1 MIHGWQFRWFVLDQL
16 NGLLSYYTSKENMS
30 KGERRGCIRLK
41 DAFVGIDNEDDIT
54 FTITVDDKT
63 FHLQARNLDERE
75 KWVSKVEKTI
85 ILHSSSSANNIQNTR
100 KNSQNK
106 LLANSKS
113 GSKSINNNNNNNVAT
128 ASISSTSIDNTN
140 DLGMFSIYDDL
151 DLKNLA
157 DFRQF
162 DSSLAESDAYLQ
174 LMIEQLKVIYL
185 FIYFY
190 HT

>member
-85 ILHSSSSANNIQNTR
+85 ILHSSSAANNIQNTR
-100 KNSQNK
+100 KNSQIK
-106 LLANSKS
+106 LFSNIKTGSSSKS
-113 GSKSINNNNNNNVAT
+113 TTNNSHAAT
-128 ASISSTSIDNTN
+128 DSFLTGIESQRN
-140 DLGMFSIYDDL
+140 DMEMFNICDDL
-151 DLKNLA
+151 DLNKLF
-157 DFRQF
+157 DLKQF

-174 LMIEQLKVIYL
+174 LMIEQLKVIS
-185 FIYFY
+185 FI
-190 HT
+190 